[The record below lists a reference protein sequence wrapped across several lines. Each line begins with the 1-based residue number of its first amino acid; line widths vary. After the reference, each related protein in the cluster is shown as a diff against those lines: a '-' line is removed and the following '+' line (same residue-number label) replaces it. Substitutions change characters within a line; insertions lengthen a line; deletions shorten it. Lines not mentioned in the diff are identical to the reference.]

1 MGRDDRGRTRPQD
14 RPAGLAAATRSRPNE
29 FVSLAERMGYLH
41 GVRAGFAVVAM
52 AFVALTPN
60 DPSAPLRQVGL
71 ATIAYLSLAALTEVL
86 RRHDGGRRLGV
97 VGWTLLADGVYIA
110 WLMYHGRD
118 AEPAQVPGVRAPH
131 RRDAPRGADC
141 SRRRPRSGPSV

>member
-1 MGRDDRGRTRPQD
+1 MTEDAHDRKIARL
-14 RPAGLAAATRSRPNE
+14 GLAAATRSRPNE

-110 WLMYHGRD
+110 WLTYLTGGTQSPLRFLAYVHLI
-118 AEPAQVPGVRAPH
+118 A
-131 RRDAPRGADC
+131 
-141 SRRRPRSGPSV
+141 